1 MARKITDEE
10 IGKEIKK
17 ALSRLEIATDIC
29 KSVIDYFDVSE
40 RELTEGERCLL
51 RRAKEFIGVK

>member
-1 MARKITDEE
+1 MKKVPEE
-10 IGKEIKK
+10 ITNELWK
-17 ALSRLEIATDIC
+17 ALNKLEISNDIC
-29 KSVIDYFDVSE
+29 NSIVDYFDVPE

>member
-1 MARKITDEE
+1 M
-10 IGKEIKK
+10 KELPKDI
-17 ALSRLEIATDIC
+17 ANELRRACGRLEVSTDIC
-29 KSVIDYFDVSE
+29 KSLIDYFDVPE

>member
-1 MARKITDEE
+1 M
-10 IGKEIKK
+10 KEIPKDIANELFK
-17 ALSRLEIATDIC
+17 ALSRLEIANDIC
-29 KSVIDYFDVSE
+29 KSLIDYFDVSE

>member
-1 MARKITDEE
+1 MAQKVTEE
-10 IGKEIKK
+10 IANELWK
-17 ALSRLEIATDIC
+17 ALNKLEISTDIC
-29 KSVIDYFDVSE
+29 KSVVEYFDVPE

>member
-1 MARKITDEE
+1 M
-10 IGKEIKK
+10 KEVPKDIANELFK
-17 ALSRLEIATDIC
+17 ALSRLEIANDIS
-29 KSVIDYFDVSE
+29 KSIIDYFDVSE

>member
-1 MARKITDEE
+1 MAQKVPDEIANE
-10 IGKEIKK
+10 LWK
-17 ALSRLEIATDIC
+17 ALNKLEISTDIC
-29 KSVIDYFDVSE
+29 KSVVEYFDVPE